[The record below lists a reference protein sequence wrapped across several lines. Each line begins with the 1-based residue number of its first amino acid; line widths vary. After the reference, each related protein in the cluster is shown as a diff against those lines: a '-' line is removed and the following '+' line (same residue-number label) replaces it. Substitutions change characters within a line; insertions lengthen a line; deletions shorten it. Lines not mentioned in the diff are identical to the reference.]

1 MTLESQLKNWAKRAS
16 VRTEAV
22 VKTAVQAVADDANLE
37 GPSVANPDGG
47 RGGRMPVDQGF
58 LINTIAAAVGEMP
71 RGPSRPTGAPVNT
84 TSPAIAIAS
93 WDMRESLYIG
103 WTAEYAEIMENR
115 YGFME
120 GALQKWPDF
129 VRAALRETE
138 GMS

>member
-1 MTLESQLKNWAKRAS
+1 MTLESQLEAWAKRAS
-16 VRTEAV
+16 VRAESV

-47 RGGRMPVDQGF
+47 RGGRMPIDQGF
-58 LINTIAAAVGEMP
+58 LKGSIAAAVGEMP
-71 RGPSRPTGAPVNT
+71 RGPTRPTDTSVTT
-84 TSPAIAIAS
+84 TSPAIAIAG

-103 WTAEYAEIMENR
+103 WTAEYAELMENR

-129 VRAALRETE
+129 VRAALSKTE
-138 GMS
+138 GMA